1 MKNKKFLLGAIV
13 AGIWL
18 VFGFSNS
25 ANADSYNCGAAGQ
38 IQGCRV
44 CRQTLGSGG
53 NLANHWADDSARC
66 AAGQACVNGACV
78 NGQPPLPSV
87 YDVTIS
93 KSGNTATAKNSA
105 GSTISSGADY
115 TAVIR
120 NAIAATPDNGSLYIG
135 TGTYD
140 GLRADQNVPINN
152 VLSGSE
158 AHYYTALSLRGKNI
172 HIYGA
177 GMGQTVLKLG
187 DNQYYSGHQALIIF
201 ASNGLGLGY
210 SAFTLANITLD
221 GNKDAQSPF
230 WYDGAGLILTGG
242 ERTGGKFFNIE
253 LKNSPNTGMYLGN
266 NGSGWEAYAYLDN
279 IYSHDNRQA
288 GLVFDD
294 VEKIKAGR
302 LKFAN
307 DGTIASGTVA
317 LQIVNVGDHKLDLA
331 IDGAE
336 INNGILKIGNEEYP
350 GAGGI
355 TIKNLKID
363 TNISNL
369 GLIGAVYIKN
379 NHNSP
384 YSLADRGQII
394 LEIDSITTNTASK
407 NHAVWIEQEPIPVI
421 LRGGLI
427 NAGVAVYANQASS
440 LTIEGTRL
448 KSAFNSLIAQNS
460 TVHCEGCV
468 FEPTAGQYMYSSIGG
483 ASIYFNNSSTV
494 SREKTDVSSG
504 TVYGSLSE
512 NSCANECSSSGI
524 RRCSGNGTQTCALSG
539 GCLKWSATTACGEN
553 KTCSNGDCV
562 AVCVPATCASLG
574 KNCGSWSNNCG
585 GTLNC
590 GSCNSGQTCS
600 NGQCST
606 VCVPATC
613 ASLGKNCGYWS
624 NNCGGTLNCGSCNSG
639 QTCSNGQ
646 CSTVCVPATCA
657 SLGYGCGTASDGC
670 GGTISCGDC
679 SAGKAC
685 LNNNCSTVCFP
696 KTCASL
702 GNYKC
707 GLWSDGCGKTVNCG
721 ACETGKACSDGEC
734 VANCAPQTT
743 QKCDNGNLYWYNSCG
758 IQEGLAQNCGNNEL
772 TSNYRCSGKQIQR
785 QTLKQGCSDNA
796 CFSIPQW
803 QDTCTCATACS
814 GGKCVYS
821 ESVAAETDTVP
832 EDSEERFGASPKLS
846 RAEILAKIEETKK
859 LLIEAITRLISE
871 LQKSL
876 W

>member
-1 MKNKKFLLGAIV
+1 MKNKKILGGALV

-18 VFGFSNS
+18 VFGFSNP
-25 ANADSYNCGAAGQ
+25 ANANSYDCGAAGQ
-38 IQGCRV
+38 VQGCRV

-105 GSTISSGADY
+105 GGTISSGADY

-120 NAIAATPDNGSLYIG
+120 SAIAATPDNGSLYIG
-135 TGTYD
+135 AGTYD

-158 AHYYTALSLRGKNI
+158 AHYYTALPLRGKNI

-221 GNKDAQSPF
+221 GNKDRQSPF

-242 ERTGGKFFNIE
+242 ERTGGKFFNLE
-253 LKNSPNTGMYLGN
+253 LRNSPNTGLYLGN

-288 GLVFDD
+288 GLVFDNG
-294 VEKIKAGR
+294 EKISASR
-302 LKFAN
+302 LKFVN

-317 LQIVNVGDHKLDLA
+317 LQIINVGDHKLDLA
-331 IDGAE
+331 IDGTE
-336 INNGILKIGNEEYP
+336 INNGILKIGNDEYP

-355 TIKNLKID
+355 TIKNLKIN
-363 TNISNL
+363 TNIPNL

-379 NHNSP
+379 NHNAP
-384 YSLADRGQII
+384 YPLADRGQII
-394 LEIDSITTNTASK
+394 LEIDSITTDIASK
-407 NHAVWIEQEPIPVI
+407 NHAIWIEQEPVPVI

-427 NAGVAVYANQASS
+427 NAGAAVYANRASS

-460 TVHCEGCV
+460 TVCCEGCV

-494 SREKTDVSSG
+494 SQEKTDVSSG
-504 TVYGSLSE
+504 KVYGSLSE
-512 NSCANECSSSGI
+512 NSCANECSPLGT

-539 GCLKWSATTACGEN
+539 GCLKWSAATSCGESKTCRDGDCVTTAC
-553 KTCSNGDCV
+553 
-562 AVCVPATCASLG
+562 VPTTCASLG

-585 GTLNC
+585 GTISC
-590 GSCNSGQTCS
+590 GSCASGQTCS

-606 VCVPATC
+606 ACVPT
-613 ASLGKNCGYWS
+613 
-624 NNCGGTLNCGSCNSG
+624 
-639 QTCSNGQ
+639 
-646 CSTVCVPATCA
+646 TCA
-657 SLGYGCGTASDGC
+657 SLGYNCGTASDGC
-670 GGTISCGDC
+670 GGTLSCGSC
-679 SAGKAC
+679 SSGKIC
-685 LNNNCSTVCFP
+685 SNNNCTAVCAP
-696 KTCASL
+696 KTCADL
-702 GNYKC
+702 GDYKC
-707 GLWSDGCGKTVNCG
+707 GLWSDGCGQTINCG
-721 ACETGKACSDGEC
+721 VCDDGKACSNGKC
-734 VANCAPQTT
+734 VAGCAPRAI
-743 QKCDNGNLYWYNSCG
+743 QKCDDGNLYWYNSCG
-758 IQEGLAQNCGNNEL
+758 AQEELAQNCGNDEL
-772 TSNYRCSGKQIQR
+772 TSNYQCSGNQIQR
-785 QTLKQGCSDNA
+785 QILKQGCSDDA
-796 CFSIPQW
+796 CFSISQW
-803 QDTCTCATACS
+803 QDTCTCAGACS
-814 GGKCVYS
+814 DGKCIDRKNVIMAADQS
-821 ESVAAETDTVP
+821 PLNNTEKSIESAK
-832 EDSEERFGASPKLS
+832 SS
-846 RAEILAKIEETKK
+846 RGEIIAKIEETKR
-859 LLIEAITRLISE
+859 LLIEMISRLIIE
-871 LQKSL
+871 LQKRL
-876 W
+876 LATI